1 MDEVFGC
8 FLEFFF
14 EIFLEIF
21 LDIVFRLPYRF
32 LNRFIKIKWLCA
44 VLSIMFSLVL
54 TAGVVLLVLKLCK
67 VI

>member
-1 MDEVFGC
+1 MGEVFGC

-14 EIFLEIF
+14 EIFLE
-21 LDIVFRLPYRF
+21 LVFRLPYHF

-44 VLSIMFSLVL
+44 VLSIMISLVL
-54 TAGVVLLVLKLCK
+54 AAGVVLLVLKLCK

>member
-21 LDIVFRLPYRF
+21 LDIVFRLPYHF